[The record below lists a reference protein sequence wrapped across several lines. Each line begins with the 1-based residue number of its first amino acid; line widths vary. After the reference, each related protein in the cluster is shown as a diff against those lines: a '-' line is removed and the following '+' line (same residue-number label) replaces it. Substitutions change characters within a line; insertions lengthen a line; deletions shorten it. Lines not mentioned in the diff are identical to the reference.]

1 MKYKAFLLEE
11 LTNAIFSGG
20 TPSKSIKEYWNG
32 DINWLSSGETR
43 NNFIYQTDNKIT
55 SLGVEKSSTRKAQK
69 GNVVIASAGQGKTR
83 GQVSFLK
90 IDTFINQSIIAIE
103 VNNNLLD
110 EKYLF
115 YNLKSRYRELRSI
128 SDSASVRGSL
138 TTKMFKDLKIDIP
151 RLKYQKKISKILYT
165 LDSKIEVNNK
175 IIDNLEQ
182 QAQTIF
188 KSWFIDFEPFQD
200 SEFVDSE
207 LGPIPKGWEVTN
219 LGSVAEC
226 LLGGTPSRKNNDYWN
241 GDIAWINSGEIN
253 KDRIIEPTE
262 FITELGLKK
271 SATKL
276 LPKKTT
282 VLAITGATLGQVSL
296 LEIETCANQSVIG
309 VLENENLQYEYIYL
323 FIKSNIDKIIS
334 GQTGGAQQHIN
345 SNDVKQ
351 IDLILPSNGVLN
363 DYYKLVSPM
372 LTEVAN
378 LHFQNKKLAETRDLL
393 LPKLMSGEIDVSDL
407 DL

>member
-151 RLKYQKKISKILYT
+151 SLKYQKKISKILYT

-182 QAQTIF
+182 QAQAIF

-200 SEFVDSE
+200 GEFVDSE
-207 LGPIPKGWEVTN
+207 IGSIPKGWRVSTLDKIADYKNGLAMQKFPPTDNNSSLPVLKIRELNLNATNESSDRCDINIDSDVIVNDGDVIFSWSGTLLVKIWTGDVAGLNQHLFKVTSKKYDKWFYYLWTKFHLNKFISIAKDKATTMGHIKRSHLNESKVYICDDLSYKNIHNIISPIIEQRIN
-219 LGSVAEC
+219 LG
-226 LLGGTPSRKNNDYWN
+226 
-241 GDIAWINSGEIN
+241 I
-253 KDRIIEPTE
+253 
-262 FITELGLKK
+262 
-271 SATKL
+271 
-276 LPKKTT
+276 
-282 VLAITGATLGQVSL
+282 
-296 LEIETCANQSVIG
+296 
-309 VLENENLQYEYIYL
+309 
-323 FIKSNIDKIIS
+323 
-334 GQTGGAQQHIN
+334 
-345 SNDVKQ
+345 
-351 IDLILPSNGVLN
+351 
-363 DYYKLVSPM
+363 
-372 LTEVAN
+372 
-378 LHFQNKKLAETRDLL
+378 QNRKLAATRDLL
-393 LPKLMSGEIDVSDL
+393 LPKLLSGELDVSDF
-407 DL
+407 DI

>member
-43 NNFIYQTDNKIT
+43 NNFIYQTANKIT

-69 GNVVIASAGQGKTR
+69 GDVVIASAGQGKTR

-138 TTKMFKDLKIDIP
+138 TTKMLKELKIDIP
-151 RLKYQKKISKILYT
+151 SLKYQKKISKILYT

-175 IIDNLEQ
+175 IINNLEQ
-182 QAQTIF
+182 QAQAIF

-200 SEFVDSE
+200 GEFVDSE
-207 LGPIPKGWEVTN
+207 LGPIPKEWEVKKIGEVT
-219 LGSVAEC
+219 EC
-226 LLGGTPSRKNNDYWN
+226 LLGGTPDRKNKLFWN
-241 GDIAWINSGEIN
+241 GNIGWINSGEVN
-253 KDRIIEPTE
+253 KKRIIHPTE
-262 FITELGLKK
+262 FITEMGLRK

-296 LEIETCANQSVIG
+296 LEINCCANQSVIG
-309 VLENENLQYEYIYL
+309 ILENENLKYEYIYL
-323 FIKSNIDKIIS
+323 FVKNNINKIIAN
-334 GQTGGAQQHIN
+334 QTGGAQQHIN
-345 SNDVKQ
+345 SNDVKMTDIIIPTNLIMSKYYSVIHPLLEQ
-351 IDLILPSNGVLN
+351 IATLF
-363 DYYKLVSPM
+363 
-372 LTEVAN
+372 
-378 LHFQNKKLAETRDLL
+378 FQNQKLAETRDLL
-393 LPKLMSGEIDVSDL
+393 LPKLMSGELDVSDL
-407 DL
+407 DI